1 MAHWMDGPRSPRS
14 GPRSPHC
21 QVHMLLARTPNAPA
35 GAAGISLFLV
45 PYLLP
50 DGTRNDVELVRLK
63 EMMIAAPLMR

>member
-1 MAHWMDGPRSPRS
+1 
-14 GPRSPHC
+14 
-21 QVHMLLARTPNAPA
+21 MLLARTPNAPA

-45 PYLLP
+45 PHRLP

>member
-1 MAHWMDGPRSPRS
+1 MMTSDCLRH
-14 GPRSPHC
+14 

-45 PYLLP
+45 PHLLP

-63 EMMIAAPLMR
+63 ETMSASLMTL

>member
-1 MAHWMDGPRSPRS
+1 
-14 GPRSPHC
+14 
-21 QVHMLLARTPNAPA
+21 MLLARTPNAPA

-45 PYLLP
+45 PHLLP

>member
-1 MAHWMDGPRSPRS
+1 
-14 GPRSPHC
+14 
-21 QVHMLLARTPNAPA
+21 MLLARTPNAPA